1 MRELKFRVWDGEK
14 FLLSSFGKNDKEFIS
29 LKIEGGILPQYGGR
43 MSYHMDMVVQ
53 QYTGMKDRN
62 GKEVYEGDIVKWG
75 MSYDQETAFPR
86 LRFVEFYEKQLIY
99 KVVEVGDLP
108 ASVDYLYEAI
118 QPSTRW
124 CEVVGNIF
132 ENPELLKQ

>member
-1 MRELKFRVWDGEK
+1 MKTLKFRVWDKETGEWCNWHNVNC
-14 FLLSSFGKNDKEFIS
+14 FFHLGGAGIISWFRSKNDDRFT
-29 LKIEGGILPQYGGR
+29 
-43 MSYHMDMVVQ
+43 VQ

-62 GKEVYEGDIVKWG
+62 GKEVYEGDILKWG
-75 MSYDQETAFPR
+75 MSHDQETAFPR
-86 LRFVEFYEKQLIY
+86 LRVVEFNEKQLIY
-99 KVVEVGDLP
+99 KVVEVGEYP

-132 ENPELLKQ
+132 ENPELLE

>member
-1 MRELKFRVWDGEK
+1 MRELKFRVWKKDQQRWVNHSYK
-14 FLLSSFGKNDKEFIS
+14 FDNCLNAYNNSGTPIS
-29 LKIEGGILPQYGGR
+29 EREEIELI
-43 MSYHMDMVVQ
+43 SQ

-75 MSYDQETAFPR
+75 MSHDQEIAFPR
-86 LRFVEFYEKQLIY
+86 LRVVEFNEKQLIY

-108 ASVDYLYEAI
+108 ALVDYLYEAI

-124 CEVVGNIF
+124 CEVVGNIM

>member
-1 MRELKFRVWDGEK
+1 MRELKFRVWDKLEERFTTCDEGYQGHYV
-14 FLLSSFGKNDKEFIS
+14 LS
-29 LKIEGGILPQYGGR
+29 LKGEFHNLQNGSGGKEYI
-43 MSYHMDMVVQ
+43 VQ

-75 MSYDQETAFPR
+75 MSHDQETAFPR
-86 LRFVEFYEKQLIY
+86 LRVVEFNEKQLIY
-99 KVVEVGDLP
+99 KVVEVGEYP

-124 CEVVGNIF
+124 CEVVGNTF
-132 ENPELLKQ
+132 ENSELLE